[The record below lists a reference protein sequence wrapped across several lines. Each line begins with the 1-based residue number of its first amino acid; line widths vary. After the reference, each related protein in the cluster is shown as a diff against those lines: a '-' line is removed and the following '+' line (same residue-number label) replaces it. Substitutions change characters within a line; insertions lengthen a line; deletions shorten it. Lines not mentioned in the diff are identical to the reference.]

1 MPAGSS
7 GGLRVPTRCDRSTL
21 GSARL
26 SGHRRP
32 GTQSPTCASRRRC
45 DMFDVQK
52 TAPGVG
58 RCGQHRSHVASPA
71 ARCGPHAGT
80 RHGRG
85 SDRVDRQV
93 RVGDQPKERTLM
105 SSRRWSPRIGKHEAA
120 TGRRSP
126 VNQNG
131 RDIGGLLPTGTVT
144 LLAADVDSSSLLWEA
159 DPDEMMST
167 APPAGRIPQDPRLFR
182 HPHSPDNDATAGVKS
197 MAVDPC
203 ASRPVIGTQHCLS
216 GQRNRVPVAVI
227 PTTNPSSSAIR
238 SSHRALGNSR
248 RGSTRGRG
256 RASWGTK

>member
-1 MPAGSS
+1 
-7 GGLRVPTRCDRSTL
+7 LL
-21 GSARL
+21 GTDA
-26 SGHRRP
+26 RRP
-32 GTQSPTCASRRRC
+32 AVRRAPHDGGATCSMCRRLLPVLADAASTGPTSLSRRQ
-45 DMFDVQK
+45 MWALHGH
-52 TAPGVG
+52 AP
-58 RCGQHRSHVASPA
+58 RS
-71 ARCGPHAGT
+71 
-80 RHGRG
+80 G

-144 LLAADVDSSSLLWEA
+144 LLAADVDSSSRLREA

-203 ASRPVIGTQHCLS
+203 ASRPVIGTHHCPS

-227 PTTNPSSSAIR
+227 PTTNTSSSAIR
-238 SSHRALGNSR
+238 SSHRALSNSR
-248 RGSTRGRG
+248 RRSTRGRG